1 MTDLYS
7 VLGIGKDASPDEIKR
22 AYRKLASQHHPDKG
36 GDTAKFQQVEEAY
49 RILSDPE
56 KRSQYDNPAPQGFQQ
71 FDGMPPGFE
80 DIFSQMFGGGGSPFG
95 DIFSQRRPQ
104 QRNRTLNIQT
114 EISLEDAFN
123 GKDLIANLVLPSG
136 RNQTIEVKIP
146 RGIQPGTTLRLA
158 QMGDDTHPNL
168 PRGDI
173 HLTVNVT
180 PHPEFDRQ
188 GDDLIRVLDV
198 DAIDAILGKSYHI
211 NTLNNKLLEIKVNPG
226 TQHGT
231 MLSAPGYGMP
241 KMSDNRFVG
250 RLLIRVNIRIP
261 TNLTQTQLQK
271 IKEVYN

>member
-56 KRSQYDNPAPQGFQQ
+56 KKAQYDNPAPQGFQQ
-71 FDGMPPGFE
+71 FGGMPPGFE
-80 DIFSQMFGGGGSPFG
+80 EVFSQMFGGGNSPFG
-95 DIFSQRRPQ
+95 DIFGQRRPQ

-158 QMGDDTHPNL
+158 QMGDDTFSNL
-168 PRGDI
+168 PKGDI
-173 HLTVNVT
+173 HLTVNVRE
-180 PHPEFDRQ
+180 HPEFDRQ
-188 GDDLIRVLDV
+188 GDDLIRTIDV
-198 DAIDAILGKSYHI
+198 DAIDAILGKSYQI
-211 NTLNNKLLEIKVNPG
+211 TTLDNKLLEVKINPG
-226 TQHGT
+226 TQHAT
-231 MLSAPGYGMP
+231 MLSAAGYGMP
-241 KMSDNRFVG
+241 RMSDNRFVG

>member
-56 KRSQYDNPAPQGFQQ
+56 KKAQYDNPAPQGFQQ
-71 FDGMPPGFE
+71 FGGMPPGFE
-80 DIFSQMFGGGGSPFG
+80 EVFSQMFGGGNSPFG
-95 DIFSQRRPQ
+95 DIFGQRRPQ

-158 QMGDDTHPNL
+158 QMGDDTFSNL
-168 PRGDI
+168 PKGDI
-173 HLTVNVT
+173 HLTVNVRE
-180 PHPEFDRQ
+180 HPEFDRQ
-188 GDDLIRVLDV
+188 GDDLIRTIDV

-211 NTLNNKLLEIKVNPG
+211 TTLDNKLLEVKINPG
-226 TQHGT
+226 TQHAT
-231 MLSAPGYGMP
+231 MLSAAGYGMP
-241 KMSDNRFVG
+241 RMSDNRFVG